1 MHKIIMN
8 ISTTRIHEFSE
19 STFPL
24 PFFEKIGHPWQNE
37 QTAQFAVGDSSI
49 CPFPYYSASNITI
62 IYLKK
67 SNEPNIKKKNH
78 PVITFTVNN

>member
-49 CPFPYYSASNITI
+49 CPFLYYSASNITV
-62 IYLKK
+62 IYFKK
-67 SNEPNIKKKNH
+67 INEQTIKKKNH